1 MSAAPRP
8 GGAAPADGPGA
19 LRAIRSPDRIGIP
32 ESADLEAYA
41 EFARRIQ
48 LETTGTDEFS
58 YSAAELA
65 VLGGDPYLERRRFG
79 VFEGGRLIAAAAA
92 WWEREQADGAPMI
105 TMVGVDPGHRR
116 RGLGGAVLEAVEAS
130 ARDAGRETTLLIS
143 EHRTDDGSGERIRP
157 PQGEAS
163 LPADAPA
170 VRFAR
175 SRGYR
180 LGQLL
185 VASALPVAGRA
196 AHFRG
201 LARHAARDDGY
212 RLEAWR
218 ERTPDEHLDAFAA
231 ARSQMVAEA
240 PSGGVDFADEHWD
253 AARIRDDEARATKA
267 GRTHLTVAAIAAD
280 GEVAGFTILTLAPG
294 KHGAY
299 QDDTLVLGP
308 HRGHGLG
315 MRMKLAN
322 LVALTETAPE
332 RTSVYTW
339 NADENGPMLA
349 INRGLGF
356 RPHSIQATWQR
367 G

>member
-1 MSAAPRP
+1 MSGTAPDRGAGVLRP
-8 GGAAPADGPGA
+8 
-19 LRAIRSPDRIGIP
+19 IRPHDRIGVP

-41 EFARRIQ
+41 DFARRIQ
-48 LETTGTDEFS
+48 LETVGTDEFS

-65 VLGGDPYLERRRFG
+65 VLGANPYLERRRFG
-79 VFEGGRLIAAAAA
+79 IFDGGRLVAATAA
-92 WWEREQADGAPMI
+92 WWERGGNDGGAPMI
-105 TMVGVDPGHRR
+105 TMVGVDPAHRR
-116 RGLGGAVLEAVEAS
+116 RGLGGRVLDAVEAS
-130 ARDAGRETTLLIS
+130 ARDAGRGSTILIS
-143 EHRTDDGSGERIRP
+143 EHRTDDGAGERLRP
-157 PQGEAS
+157 PQGGAS
-163 LPADAPA
+163 LPADAPS

-175 SRGYR
+175 SRGYE

-185 VASALPVAGRA
+185 VASALPVGGLGAR
-196 AHFRG
+196 FRD
-201 LARHAARDDGY
+201 LSRQVDRSDGY
-212 RLEAWR
+212 RIELWR
-218 ERTPDEHLDAFAA
+218 DRTPEEHLDAFAA

-240 PSGGVDFADEHWD
+240 PSGAVDFPDEHWD
-253 AARIRDDEARATKA
+253 AARIIDEEARAVQA
-267 GRTHLTVAAIAAD
+267 GRRHLTVAAITPD

-294 KHGAY
+294 KRGAY

-322 LVALTETAPE
+322 LVALADAAPE
-332 RTSVYTW
+332 RTEVYTW

-349 INRGLGF
+349 INRELGF

>member
-1 MSAAPRP
+1 MSDARED
-8 GGAAPADGPGA
+8 GAAPTGGPGV
-19 LRAIRSPDRIGIP
+19 LRPIPAPDRVGIP

-41 EFARRIQ
+41 DFARRIQ
-48 LETTGTDEFS
+48 LETVGTDEFS

-65 VLGGDPYLERRRFG
+65 VLGGNPYLERRRFG
-79 VFEGGRLIAAAAA
+79 IFDADRLVAAAAA
-92 WWEREQADGAPMI
+92 WWERADVGGAPMI
-105 TMVGVDPGHRR
+105 TMVGVDPAHRR
-116 RGLGGAVLEAVEAS
+116 RGLGGRVLDAIEAS
-130 ARDAGRETTLLIS
+130 ARDAGRESTILIS
-143 EHRTDDGSGERIRP
+143 EHRTDDGTGERLHA
-157 PQGEAS
+157 PQGGAS
-163 LPADAPA
+163 LPAGAPS

-175 SRGYR
+175 SRGYE

-185 VASALPVAGRA
+185 VASALEVDGRGA
-196 AHFRG
+196 EFRRS
-201 LARHAARDDGY
+201 AEQAARSDGY
-212 RLEAWR
+212 RLEHWR
-218 ERTPDEHLDAFAA
+218 DHTPEEHLDAFAA

-240 PSGGVDFADEHWD
+240 PSGAVDFPDEHWD
-253 AARIRDDEARATKA
+253 AARILDEEARAVDA

-280 GEVAGFTILTLAPG
+280 GEVAGFTILALAPG
-294 KHGAY
+294 KRGAY

-322 LVALTETAPE
+322 LVALTEAAPD
-332 RTSVYTW
+332 RSVVYTW

-349 INRGLGF
+349 INRELGF